1 MKKKKK
7 VGILGGTF
15 NPIHI
20 GHLLL
25 AETAYDNFSLDYVL
39 MMPNGNPPHK
49 HLDTN
54 ENTEHRMKM
63 LKLAVMNNS
72 HLIPSAF
79 ELEREGIIYTYKTL
93 ELLCQENPETEFYFI
108 LGADS
113 LASLEQW
120 QHPEIIC
127 KSAILLVAVRDDMD
141 KEALRQQMQVLE
153 EKYQAKLHL
162 MDMPAIEVS
171 SHDIRNRIEKGHS
184 VRYLISEEVREYIQR
199 NHLYE

>member
-20 GHLLL
+20 GHLML
-25 AETAYDNFSLDYVL
+25 AETAYDNFALDYVL

-49 HLDTN
+49 QLNTN

-63 LKLAVMNNS
+63 LELAVTNNS

-120 QHPEIIC
+120 QCPEIIC

-141 KEALRQQMQVLE
+141 REAVGQQMKVIE
-153 EKYQAKLHL
+153 EKYQAKLYL
-162 MDMPAIEVS
+162 MDMPGIEVS
-171 SHDIRNRIEKGHS
+171 SHDIRNRIQKGRS
-184 VRYLISEEVREYIQR
+184 VRYLISDEVREYIQR